1 MTKSHQPN
9 PPSPDANA
17 IEAAVDAVETISPEA
32 TAEVSQDIA
41 PENPEPETAPEA
53 PTAAQIEALQAQ
65 LQAAEEKAA
74 QNWDVAL
81 RTKAEMENL
90 KRRAALDMEK
100 AHKFAL
106 EKIAQ
111 ELLTVR
117 DSMELGLAASSQ
129 AGDKSE
135 ELSKLHE
142 GNELTLKMLIT
153 MMEKFNIVQLAA
165 KGAAFNPEHHQAIA
179 TRADENLADNTVA
192 EVVQNG
198 YLLNDRLLR
207 PAMVI
212 VVKN

>member
-17 IEAAVDAVETISPEA
+17 VEAAVDAVETISPEA
-32 TAEVSQDIA
+32 AEVSQDIA
-41 PENPEPETAPEA
+41 SENPEPETAPEA

-129 AGDKSE
+129 AGEKSA

-153 MMEKFNIVQLAA
+153 LMEKFNIVQLAA

-179 TRADENLADNTVA
+179 TRADANLADNTVA

-198 YLLNDRLLR
+198 YLLNERLLR